1 VAVLAA
7 LVVLSVFEMAGLT
20 ALVRRLN
27 QFLAL
32 PWPRKLG
39 LALIVAGACYL
50 TWRGVQIT
58 WCRVGLMRRR
68 R

>member
-7 LVVLSVFEMAGLT
+7 LMVLSVIEMAGLT
-20 ALVRRLN
+20 ALVRGLN

-50 TWRGVQIT
+50 IWRSVQVTWFGI
-58 WCRVGLMRRR
+58 GLMRRR

>member
-1 VAVLAA
+1 MAVLAA
-7 LVVLSVFEMAGLT
+7 LVVLSAVEMAGLT
-20 ALVRRLN
+20 ALERGLN

-50 TWRGVQIT
+50 IWRGVQIT
-58 WCRVGLMRRR
+58 WFRIGLMRRR